1 MQVYVKGLEVTKQ
14 ARYIVDVKD
23 FILKDVPL
31 NTKPSMKAHWLCLQ
45 SAIS

>member
-1 MQVYVKGLEVTKQ
+1 MFMQVTKQ
-14 ARYIVDVKD
+14 ARYIVDVKN

-31 NTKPSMKAHWLCLQ
+31 NTKLSMKAHWFCLQ